1 MDHCGTLK
9 ILCALGLVLLSL
21 TAGPTSAQS
30 QGYDELLQKIRDGQA
45 PKIANYSE
53 PDWVYSSQ
61 TSAFEKALKKG
72 KILGM

>member
-1 MDHCGTLK
+1 MGHCGTLK
-9 ILCALGLVLLSL
+9 VMCALGLVLWSL

>member
-1 MDHCGTLK
+1 MGHCGTLK
-9 ILCALGLVLLSL
+9 VMWALGLVLWSL
-21 TAGPTSAQS
+21 TAGPTSVQS

-45 PKIANYSE
+45 PKIANYSQ